1 MSHKPWTTEEC
12 ELIKTFYL
20 RASKEELLQLF
31 PQRTWVD
38 IKQKAHNLRV
48 IGRSSQSHLARG
60 NAAKYTINLD
70 FFAEWSQDLAYV
82 LGYIIGDGNIN
93 KLLTTLTIVSTDKD
107 HLETINAA
115 IGSNR
120 PLYQGVLHNTYI
132 NAKQTWSLL
141 ISSTVVIRHLIHS
154 GIEPDKSVSG
164 GYPSVPKEYWWHFFR
179 GILDSDGNILFS
191 PKAGLRVTIA
201 GNRKCIIGLQSDL
214 AQFFTI
220 DSHTKHLDEAGVKL
234 LFLYGENAERALT
247 LIYQN
252 SDSLRLE
259 RKYNQWVEWN
269 QHFKR
274 ITKCLLCDIALSAS
288 KNEKLCPSCR
298 LIRTRLM
305 NRRSDHYR
313 RKGIW
318 LSLRDLCRPEESHL
332 PIERLDRYI
341 E

>member
-1 MSHKPWTTEEC
+1 MSYKPWTWEEC

-20 RASKEELLQLF
+20 SASKEELLKLL

-38 IKQKAHNLRV
+38 IKQKAYNSRV
-48 IGRSSQSHLARG
+48 VGRLPQDHLVRG
-60 NAAKYTINLD
+60 NAAKYTINVN

-82 LGYIIGDGNIN
+82 LGYILGDGNIN
-93 KLLTTLTIVSTDKD
+93 KLLTTLTIVSKDKE

-120 PLYQGVLHNTYI
+120 PLHQRALDNAYI
-132 NAKQTWSLL
+132 HAKQTWSLL
-141 ISSTVVIRHLIHS
+141 VSSTVVIHHLIHL
-154 GIEPDKSVSG
+154 GIEPNKSLSG

-214 AQFFTI
+214 FRFFTI
-220 DSHTKHLDEAGVKL
+220 TSHAKHLDEVGVKL
-234 LFLYGENAERALT
+234 LFLFGENAERALT
-247 LIYQN
+247 LMYQN

-269 QHFKR
+269 QHFKLVS
-274 ITKCLLCDIALSAS
+274 KCLLCDIALRAS
-288 KNEKLCPSCR
+288 KNQKLCPSCR

-318 LSLRDLCRPEESHL
+318 LPLRDLCKPGESHL

-341 E
+341 D